1 MDIGTYR
8 CGPYPKWKYHANEAP
23 RWITSEYEDKGLP
36 EGWFD
41 QYQPQQYPKAKWS
54 SEGEMRSV
62 ANPEEEGKLEG
73 TWSDTPPDQPAG
85 STLNWN
91 NRTLE
96 QIAQEAKSK
105 RRQALDYEQLN
116 DELELKA
123 DNTAMKPV
131 KTGAN
136 PQPEYH
142 DVNTPAVDKRNNKA
156 TEESARKK

>member
-8 CGPYPKWKYHANEAP
+8 CGPYPKWKYHATETP
-23 RWITSEYEDKGLP
+23 RFITSEYDDKALP

-41 QYQPQQYPKAKWS
+41 QYQKQDWPKLKYS
-54 SEGEMRSV
+54 SEGEVRTV
-62 ANPEEEGKLEG
+62 ANPDEESQLEG
-73 TWSDTPPDQPAG
+73 TWSDTAPEQPEG
-85 STLNWN
+85 TPLNWN

-96 QIAQEAKSK
+96 QIAQQAKSK

-123 DNTAMKPV
+123 DNTAMKPLR
-131 KTGAN
+131 TGAN

-142 DVNTPAVDKRNNKA
+142 DVNTPAVDKRNKA

>member
-8 CGPYPKWKYHANEAP
+8 CGPYPKWKYHASETP
-23 RWITSEYEDKGLP
+23 RFITSEYDDKALP
-36 EGWFD
+36 EGWFNE
-41 QYQPQQYPKAKWS
+41 YQKQDYPKIKYS
-54 SEGEMRSV
+54 SEGEVKSV

-73 TWSDTPPDQPAG
+73 SWSDTQPEQLPAG
-85 STLNWN
+85 TNWH

-96 QIAQEAKSK
+96 EIGQEAKSK

-123 DNTAMKPV
+123 DNTAMEPL

-136 PQPEYH
+136 PQPEHH
-142 DVNTPAVDKRNNKA
+142 DVNTPAADKKNRA